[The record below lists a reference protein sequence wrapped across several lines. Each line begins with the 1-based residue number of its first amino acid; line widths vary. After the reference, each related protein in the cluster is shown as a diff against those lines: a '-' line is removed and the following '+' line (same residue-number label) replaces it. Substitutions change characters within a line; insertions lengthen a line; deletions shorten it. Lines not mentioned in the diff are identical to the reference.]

1 MNQLVKYCSWLLVL
15 ILVFGCTEENQQT
28 SLSGTLVGEIS
39 CFDRNTNKL
48 GDQSGVSI
56 SIEGGPE
63 TILLTTGV
71 SGEFETLL
79 QTGTY
84 DITLTKD
91 GFGTHK
97 LVGFSFVGGEAP
109 VAISNALYELPDVVV
124 EKIEVKDISND
135 FQVFME
141 VKVFVDLPANSATSG
156 IYRYYLGSSGISV
169 SNYIETGI
177 VSANVNGGTFTFTR
191 EVKPSVFP
199 IGSDVFLMVAPCT
212 EADQRYIDIE
222 TGNLIFSS
230 VNSSVSKIVSFKMPD

>member
-1 MNQLVKYCSWLLVL
+1 MNPLVKYCSWLFVLVL
-15 ILVFGCTEENQQT
+15 VLGCTEENQQT
-28 SLSGTLVGEIS
+28 SLSGTLVGQIS
-39 CFDRNTNKL
+39 SFDRNANKL
-48 GDQSGVSI
+48 ADQSGVSVR
-56 SIEGGPE
+56 IEGGDE
-63 TILLTTGV
+63 TLSLTTGEG
-71 SGEFETLL
+71 GEFETVL

-84 DITLTKD
+84 DIILSKD

-97 LVGFSFVGGEAP
+97 MVGFSFVGGEAP
-109 VAISNALYELPDVVV
+109 VAISNELYELPDVVV

-141 VKVFVDLPANSATSG
+141 IKVFVDLPANSVTSG

-177 VSANVNGGTFTFTR
+177 VSANVNGGTFTFTS

-199 IGSDVFLMVAPCT
+199 FGSDVFLMVAPCT
-212 EADQRYIDIE
+212 EADQSYIDIE